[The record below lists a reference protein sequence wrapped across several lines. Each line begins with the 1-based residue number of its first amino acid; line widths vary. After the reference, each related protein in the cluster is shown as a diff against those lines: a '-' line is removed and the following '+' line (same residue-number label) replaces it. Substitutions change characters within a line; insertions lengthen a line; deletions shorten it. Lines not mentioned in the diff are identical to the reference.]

1 MANEIGN
8 GITSVVGSELY
19 ANIVAEA
26 MYTANER
33 SVARELVRMFDI
45 SAGPGKTIQVPVYP
59 TIAAAAV
66 AEGDDLTS
74 TALNPTSVDITVAEF
89 GVMTEVTDLMASSS
103 TTNMAADVG
112 FIMGEAMGKK
122 MDEDVFALFSSFT
135 TSVGDNNDA
144 EELDADLIFK
154 AAATLRSNN
163 APGNYFCV
171 AHPKA
176 VYNLKKT
183 LVNNGANIG
192 SLSDVGNEAL
202 RTGIIGTVA
211 GVTIIESTAVPT
223 SSGDG
228 AINAVFSDQAIGMAM
243 KRDMNLETERN
254 ASLRATEYVM
264 TSAKGQAILKNTYGV
279 QIITDASL

>member
-1 MANEIGN
+1 MANEI
-8 GITSVVGSELY
+8 TTAVGTELFS
-19 ANIVAEA
+19 NIVAEA

-33 SVARELVRMFDI
+33 SIAREVTRMFDI
-45 SAGPGKTIQVPVYP
+45 SAGSGKVVQVPVYP
-59 TIAAAAV
+59 TIAAAAI
-66 AEGDDLTS
+66 AEGTDLS
-74 TALNPTSVDITVAEF
+74 NTALNPTSVDITVSEF
-89 GVMTEVTDLMASSS
+89 GVMTSVTDLMAEAS

-122 MDEDVFALFSSFT
+122 LDEDVFALFSSFT

-154 AAATLRSNN
+154 AVAELRANN
-163 APGNYFCV
+163 APGNYYCV

-183 LVNNGANIG
+183 LINNGAAIG
-192 SLSDVGNEAL
+192 DLSDVGNEAL
-202 RTGIIGTVA
+202 RSGVLGTIA
-211 GVTIIESTAVPT
+211 GCTVIESTAVPT

-228 AINAVFSDQAIGMAM
+228 AINAVFSDMALGLAM
-243 KRDMNLETERN
+243 KRDFNLETQRD
-254 ASLRATEYVM
+254 ASLRSTEYVM
-264 TSAKGQAILKNTYGV
+264 SGAKGQAILKDAYGV